1 MTIELMEK
9 IAAALPQNS
18 NVLAELVD
26 EMNIEKL
33 ASEVNIYEQT
43 SYKKLINDVV
53 DILGKS
59 RKFMSLAD
67 IKEASSYRYIDR
79 NIMSRIADADSRIVK
94 RKIHGRNYYCLHPS
108 LW

>member
-1 MTIELMEK
+1 MEK

-33 ASEVNIYEQT
+33 ASEVNIYEQKDYT
-43 SYKKLINDVV
+43 KLRNDVV
-53 DILGKS
+53 DILSKS
-59 RKFMSLAD
+59 RKFMSVED
-67 IKEASSYRYIDR
+67 IKDASSYRYIDR
-79 NIMSRIADADSRIVK
+79 NVMSKLADVDNRIVK

>member
-18 NVLAELVD
+18 NILAELVD

-33 ASEVNIYEQT
+33 ALEVA
-43 SYKKLINDVV
+43 YKQENCQKLLNDVV
-53 DILGKS
+53 DILSKS
-59 RKFMSLAD
+59 RRFMSVWN
-67 IKEASSYRYIDR
+67 IKAASSYRYI
-79 NIMSRIADADSRIVK
+79 NPNLMSRLADIDSRIVK
-94 RKIHGRNYYCLHPS
+94 RKINGRNYYCLHPS

>member
-18 NVLAELVD
+18 NILAELVD

-33 ASEVNIYEQT
+33 ASEVNVYEQKD
-43 SYKKLINDVV
+43 YKKLINDVV
-53 DILGKS
+53 DILSKS
-59 RKFMSLAD
+59 RKFMSVED
-67 IKEASSYRYIDR
+67 IKEASSYRYINR
-79 NIMSRIADADSRIVK
+79 NVMSRLADVDSRIVK